1 MATLPERPDLAQ
13 LRRQAK
19 ELHRAAANGDAG
31 AARRLQSAHGGVT
44 LSAAQLV
51 VAREHGFTSWPKL
64 RAAVEAPGPS
74 SMPLMADKA
83 RKPAVH
89 GAAELLASAHQRG
102 WNPGVIP
109 AGAVFTSQTFITA
122 HLEGLPDRYC
132 VSEQLTP
139 ANGRVFLTTQDPP
152 VAIACLGLGA
162 PAAVTLLEQLAAMGV
177 RAFIA
182 VGPAPAISPEL
193 RWGDCVVID
202 RALRDDGVSAHYL
215 PPARYAPADAGL
227 TSALMATAE
236 AHSLYPRCGAAWT
249 VPTPFRTTQEELR
262 AYRAEGVLVTDMVT
276 AAVFAVAAAVSCRA
290 ASAVVATTPVDARR
304 PGGPP
309 DLQTARPP
317 GRIARLLETAI
328 EVLGGERVAP

>member
-19 ELHRAAANGDAG
+19 ELHRAAANGNASAG
-31 AARRLQSAHGGVT
+31 RRLQSAHAGVS

-64 RAAVEAPGPS
+64 KAAVKAARPT

-83 RKPAVH
+83 RNPAVY
-89 GAAELLASAHQRG
+89 AAADLLASAHDRG
-102 WNPGVIP
+102 WHPGVVP

-122 HLEGLPDRYC
+122 HLEGQPDRYC
-132 VSEQLTP
+132 PSDQLTP
-139 ANGRVFLTTQDPP
+139 ANGRVFLTAEGPP

-162 PAAVTLLEQLAAMGV
+162 PAAVTLLEHLVAMGV
-177 RAFIA
+177 GAFIA

-193 RWGDCVVID
+193 HWGDCVVID

-215 PPARYAPADAGL
+215 PPARYASADAGL
-227 TSALMATAE
+227 TSRLMATAE
-236 AHSLYPRCGAAWT
+236 SHGLDPRCGAAWT
-249 VPTPFRTTQEELR
+249 VPTPFRTTEEELR

-276 AAVFAVAAAVSCRA
+276 AAVFAVAAALGGRA
-290 ASAVVATTPVDARR
+290 GSAVVATTPVDARR
-304 PGGPP
+304 PGAAP
-309 DLQTARPP
+309 DRSTARPP
-317 GRIARLLETAI
+317 GGIARLLEAAV
-328 EVLGGERVAP
+328 EVLRGEAVAP